1 MEEEDEDEDEDEQVD
16 AGKTNVVSVCNGRGI
31 RWVPTRQTT
40 VRVDSNVEEEDED
53 KWDAD

>member
-16 AGKTNVVSVCNGRGI
+16 AGNTNVVSVCNGRGI